1 MTVTTY
7 EPNATPTQD
16 ELVSLYSSVG
26 WSIYADDPHR
36 LAGAIASSLAVV
48 TARRSGELVGLAR
61 LVGDGLTIVYVQDTL
76 INPADQRRGIGQELL
91 RRLLEPYADVRQK
104 VLITDDED
112 AQRAFYESMGF
123 VDTRDLPYPI
133 RTFTQ
138 FG

>member
-1 MTVTTY
+1 M
-7 EPNATPTQD
+7 
-16 ELVSLYSSVG
+16 
-26 WSIYADDPHR
+26 
-36 LAGAIASSLAVV
+36 
-48 TARRSGELVGLAR
+48 GLAR

-76 INPADQRRGIGQELL
+76 INPADQRRGIGRELL

-123 VDTRDLPYPI
+123 VDTRDLPCPI